1 MSPGENRARVRCAA
15 DAVRAGDARALG
27 DCMREA
33 QARFD
38 EAIAPASPAEL
49 AAPRLHALLAHPA
62 LAELAWGGKGVG
74 AQGDGCA
81 QLVARDPDARDALAA
96 RLARDLDVATL
107 PLDLRPPDAHVPH
120 PLPTRLG

>member
-107 PLDLRPPDAHVPH
+107 PLDLRP
-120 PLPTRLG
+120 LPTRLG